1 MAEDNLEIEP
11 AALKELRDSGADIQL
26 VDVRDAWECEIC
38 ALPGSIDI
46 PMTRIP
52 DQIGQLSSERPV
64 VVVCHS
70 GMRSLQAA
78 TWLRHNGLPG
88 ARSLRGGLDAW
99 AAEIDPA
106 MARY

>member
-1 MAEDNLEIEP
+1 MADDSLEIEP
-11 AALKELRDSGADIQL
+11 LALKKLLDSGADLQL
-26 VDVRDAWECEIC
+26 IDVRDDWEREIC

-46 PMTRIP
+46 PMMRIP
-52 DQIGQLSSERPV
+52 NQVGQLSPERPV

-78 TWLRHNGLPG
+78 NWMRHNGAAD

>member
-1 MAEDNLEIEP
+1 MAGDNQEIEP

-26 VDVRDAWECEIC
+26 VDVRDDWERDVC

-46 PMTRIP
+46 AMMRIP
-52 DQIGQLSSERPV
+52 NQIGQLSPERPV

-70 GMRSLQAA
+70 GMRSLQVV
-78 TWLRHNGLPG
+78 TWLRHNGFPD

>member
-1 MAEDNLEIEP
+1 MTEDSLEIAP
-11 AALKELRDSGADIQL
+11 VALKELRESGTDIQL
-26 VDVRDAWECEIC
+26 VDVRDDWEREVC
-38 ALPGSIDI
+38 ALSGSIDI
-46 PMTRIP
+46 PMIQIP
-52 DQIGQLSSERPV
+52 HQAGQLSPGRPV

-78 TWLRHNGLPG
+78 TWLRHNGFPG

>member
-1 MAEDNLEIEP
+1 MTEDNLEIEP
-11 AALKELRDSGADIQL
+11 AALKELRDSGADLQL
-26 VDVRDAWECEIC
+26 VDVRDDWERAVC
-38 ALPGSIDI
+38 ALPGSVDI
-46 PMTRIP
+46 PMMGIP
-52 DQIGQLSSERPV
+52 NQISQLSTEQPV

-78 TWLRHNGLPG
+78 NWMRDNGFPG

-99 AAEIDPA
+99 AAEIDPT

>member
-11 AALKELRDSGADIQL
+11 AALKQLRDSGADIQL
-26 VDVRDAWECEIC
+26 VDVRDDWEREVC

-46 PMTRIP
+46 PMMRIP
-52 DQIGQLSSERPV
+52 NQIGQLSAERPMV
-64 VVVCHS
+64 LFCHS

-78 TWLRHNGLPG
+78 TWLRHNGFPG